1 MRWMIIKK
9 RIGLI
14 FQNYNLISHMTLLE
28 NVEIAMRI
36 SNIDKSEREKR
47 ASELL
52 DIFSFGYDL
61 SNLDKE
67 LLLKD
72 YIEPKEKDIKT
83 FLIFR
88 KVFIWKKFAYKKI
101 FFML

>member
-47 ASELL
+47 DSELL

-72 YIEPKEKDIKT
+72 YIEAKEKDLDNLSN
-83 FLIFR
+83 F
-88 KVFIWKKFAYKKI
+88 
-101 FFML
+101 